1 MLKIGGELVP
11 VLHLRHFSS
20 ITCWSAESQH
30 VEIWWRTGY
39 RSCHPV
45 TVRAIPPSGITG
57 PRICPMSPWIVVTAE
72 DPRPQLALWWSAVFW
87 IWVSTCDQEVFKIR
101 NLVLLMST
109 NIFMTSGPNS
119 WKYFLLFVYNKI
131 AELSLWSHE
140 TNNGILADNTHH
152 KWKKE
157 AFVLKIVKYK
167 EFSLVVQWLRL
178 HVSTVGGSGSIPG
191 WGTKIPHVTPHGQKK
206 IVKYAFLYFLE
217 ERLLFLRKLVSVM
230 KKRHQSTDY
239 KSFCH
244 F

>member
-119 WKYFLLFVYNKI
+119 WKCFLLFVYNKI